1 MQVTLKNIF
10 ILYFL
15 CDDDSVHLLIFV
27 LFDHGNIVGFLHLSK
42 VISNRQFICHNWP
55 LNRPDATYYKKFEP

>member
-1 MQVTLKNIF
+1 MGSV
-10 ILYFL
+10 YFPNTH
-15 CDDDSVHLLIFV
+15 DSVHLLIFV
-27 LFDHGNIVGFLHLSK
+27 VIDHGNIVGFLHLSK